1 MPWRNSG
8 TSAGLLKETEVSLEE
23 VASLAAAAGEDE
35 DVWRSLERKEG
46 EGWRCLEDLAAR
58 LVI

>member
-1 MPWRNSG
+1 MEKLRDLYRVAEG
-8 TSAGLLKETEVSLEE
+8 DRGQRK
-23 VASLAAAAGEDE
+23 VASLMKMRM
-35 DVWRSLERKEG
+35 WRSLERKEG